1 MVFNALIKT
10 IMPERPTLFRSE
22 AQSAQGTRVVGEIL
36 LIRPLSF
43 KFLTIIAAC
52 MAACLILLFACGSY
66 TRRTSVEGVI
76 TPDGGLVKVYAHQRG
91 VVLKLNA
98 TEGQS
103 VNAGETLYTIS
114 TDVQSTTGDTQA
126 ALIRGARQRKESLL
140 QEIDKT
146 RVLQAD
152 EHEVLQEKIT
162 SLRAELSRVESQ
174 LVAQRTRTS
183 IAADAATRYENLLA
197 KDYISKDQ
205 AQQHQADLLD
215 QQSKLESLERDRTSM
230 RQSLQEA
237 SSSLAESSL
246 QHQNQIAQVQRE
258 VIAVDQTVIESEA
271 KREFVI
277 SSPEAGT
284 VTAVIAQPGQTVD
297 VGQPLVSIVP
307 AGAHWRAYL
316 FVPSAAIGFVR
327 VGDPVLL
334 RYQAFPYQKFGQY
347 QASVVSIAR
356 TALSAGELAT
366 SAIQSASD
374 RTYYRITVAL
384 KSQTVMA
391 YGKPQALEAG
401 MTLQADILQE
411 RRHLYEWVLEPLYSM
426 TGKL

>member
-1 MVFNALIKT
+1 
-10 IMPERPTLFRSE
+10 MPQRPTLFRSE
-22 AQSAQGTRVVGEIL
+22 AQNAQGSRVVGEIL

-43 KFLTIIAAC
+43 KFLTAIEAC
-52 MAACLILLFACGSY
+52 MAACIILLFVFGSY

-76 TPDGGLVKVYAHQRG
+76 TPDGGLVKVYAQQAG

-98 TEGQS
+98 AEGQS
-103 VNAGETLYTIS
+103 VNAGESLYTIS
-114 TDVQSTTGDTQA
+114 TDLQSTAGDTQA
-126 ALIRGARQRKESLL
+126 ALIQEARQRKESLL

-146 RVLQAD
+146 HVLQAD
-152 EHEVLQEKIT
+152 ERETLQDKIT

-174 LVAQRTRTS
+174 LVSQRTRTS
-183 IAADAATRYENLLA
+183 IAADAASRYENLLA

-215 QQSKLESLERDRTSM
+215 QQSKLESLERDRTGM
-230 RQSLQEA
+230 MQSLHEA
-237 SSSLAESSL
+237 NSSLAESSL
-246 QHQNQIAQVQRE
+246 QHQNQIAQIQRE

-277 SSPEAGT
+277 SAPEAGT

-297 VGQPLVSIVP
+297 IAQPLVSIVP
-307 AGAHWRAYL
+307 EGTHWRAYL

-356 TALSAGELAT
+356 TALSAAELAT
-366 SAIQSASD
+366 SGIQSASD

-384 KSQTVMA
+384 KSQTVTA

-411 RRHLYEWVLEPLYSM
+411 RRRLYEWVLEPLYSM